1 MPSNQSDTDDKI
13 EALLGRIQQQKDA
26 IAELERPSYKTNL
39 TFSFVDGDTSR
50 THNLHTVS
58 SVATLIKMAAHVQAQ
73 ARDYLATAAILLS
86 EDKVPPFLWN
96 GFSAADW
103 VHDIQILIRRC
114 ALKAERDKLAAMEEA
129 LRKIMSPER
138 KAQQTIADIERQLG

>member
-1 MPSNQSDTDDKI
+1 MSSTQSNTDDKI
-13 EALLGRIQQQKDA
+13 EALLQRIQQQKDA

-39 TFSFVDGDTSR
+39 TFSFAEGDNR

-73 ARDYLATAAILLS
+73 ARDYHEAAASLIS

-96 GFSAADW
+96 GFSATDW

-129 LRKIMSPER
+129 LHKILSPER
-138 KAQQTIADIERQLG
+138 KAQQTIADIEKQLG